1 MHILFLMSKTCYWS
15 DEKLETLVDMF
26 QERTNLYNVKHKEY
40 FNRDKR
46 NKAHSDMAKELGTTG
61 LL

>member
-1 MHILFLMSKTCYWS
+1 MSKTCYWS

-26 QERTNLYNVKHKEY
+26 QERTYLYNVKQKEY

-46 NKAHSDMAKELGTTG
+46 NKAHSDMAKELGITG

>member
-1 MHILFLMSKTCYWS
+1 MSKTCYWS

-26 QERTNLYNVKHKEY
+26 QERTYLYNVKQKEY